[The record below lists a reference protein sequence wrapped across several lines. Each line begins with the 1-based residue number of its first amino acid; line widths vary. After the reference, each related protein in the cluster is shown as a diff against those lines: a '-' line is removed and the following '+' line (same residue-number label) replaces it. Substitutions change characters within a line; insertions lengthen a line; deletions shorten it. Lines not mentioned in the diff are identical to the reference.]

1 MLTFTK
7 LNSCFYLSHFKEK
20 KMKIRSLLVAS
31 AATFLVACSSTQPLP
46 QPVASCVFADGSNQ
60 PAPEWICGA
69 PVDGVELSAVGYAD
83 KSGAGANFMKQMAA
97 TAARVELAQTM
108 KVEVQNMIKQYSE
121 TTGAGDSE
129 TVDQVNTSVTKQIT
143 KETLIGSRIFRQMP
157 TPTGGIVV
165 LVGLAPEI
173 VGKIAEQSIKTSM
186 KNERALWQKFQAGKA
201 QDELAAEIA
210 NMNN

>member
-1 MLTFTK
+1 MK
-7 LNSCFYLSHFKEK
+7 L
-20 KMKIRSLLVAS
+20 RSLFVASATTLLVA
-31 AATFLVACSSTQPLP
+31 CGSTQPVQQ

-60 PAPEWICGA
+60 PAPEWVCGA
-69 PVDGVELSAVGYAD
+69 PVNGIDLSAVGYAD

-143 KETLIGSRIFRQMP
+143 KETLVGSRIFRQMP

-165 LVGLAPEI
+165 LVGLSPDT
-173 VGKIAEQSIKTSM
+173 VNQLAENALKTSM
-186 KNERALWQKFQAGKA
+186 KNERALWQKFQASKA

-210 NMNN
+210 NMEN